1 MSDEEEWK
9 PEKELIEWAEQH
21 FAQMSVGGVWIPEA
35 SGLTYVKESDTVW
48 LLKSMMNTPEVEINH
63 RRMVTLMNSVGIS
76 VDDGQVQ
83 LMPPPENEEQAWAQ
97 ELHMKRDIAQGWADK
112 DGTLLVDMLLESL
125 FPSYIEDKE
134 MLLENGDTTT
144 IEIWGYIATNPNTN
158 ETMTIDP
165 DDYHL
170 LMGDEHF
177 MRMKAGDTILTAL
190 SREQMIEHI
199 DGGGQV
205 VSLGSKLE
213 DMKVPPWMWGTTCKV
228 DEAPL
233 PEGQMTLEQFP
244 SEEE

>member
-1 MSDEEEWK
+1 MSDEKEWK

-21 FAQMSVGGVWIPEA
+21 FAQMSVGGVWMPEA